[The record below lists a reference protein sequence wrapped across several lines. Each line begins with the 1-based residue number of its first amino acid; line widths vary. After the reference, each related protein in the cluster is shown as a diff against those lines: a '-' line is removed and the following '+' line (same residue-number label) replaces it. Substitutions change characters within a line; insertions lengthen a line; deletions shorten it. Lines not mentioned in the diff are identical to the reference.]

1 MRGSRPAAGAPAKR
15 EGSTTM
21 HRRRRLAASA
31 TALAASA
38 LLLAACG
45 SSKPSTS
52 STTKTKTT
60 TSGKP
65 TYGGTVA
72 WAEPAGASPNYIFP
86 VNPVQYQSVANLTDF
101 QPLMY
106 QGLFTSYFGEPAI
119 DYADSIG
126 NKPVWSDND
135 TVVTITLKHEKWS
148 DGTPIT
154 TRDITFYINLAK
166 SLGPNWGD
174 YTPGDFPY
182 NVKKITV
189 LGPYKIQFTLDKS
202 YNPTWYV
209 DNQLGDI
216 VPIPQQ
222 AWDKESVNGTIG
234 NYDETTAGAKAVWS
248 FLNKQAGDTS
258 TYATNPLWQVVD
270 GPWRLSSY
278 GGASSPTVFV
288 PNPNYSGPKP
298 YLSKF
303 EEVPFTS
310 DSAEFNVLRSGTTT
324 IQYGYLPD
332 SDVPARGEISAVG
345 FKLVSVPEWGVAYM
359 IPNLTQ
365 PQVGPM
371 LDQLYIRQALQHL
384 VDQSVDIKVYD
395 HGFASPTYGPTPV
408 KPSTNP
414 FVTKTE
420 LKNPYPFSVSAAETL
435 LKDHGWKVVPGGT
448 DTCAKPGTAA
458 NECGKGITAGE
469 KLEFTLL
476 VSSGVGLKNENEQFK
491 SDAAKA
497 GVTINLE
504 FQPFNNIIDEVNP
517 CDPSKPT
524 SKTCA
529 WQLGE
534 YGGISYGLYPSG
546 GGLFLPGAS
555 LNAGSYSN
563 STVSKLIHDV
573 HHASSLTPYFEYE
586 NYLARDLPWIW
597 LPQPDNLY
605 EIDSHLAGR
614 GLANEF
620 GNLAPQYWYYTS
632 STK

>member
-1 MRGSRPAAGAPAKR
+1 
-15 EGSTTM
+15 M

-166 SLGPNWGD
+166 SLGANWGD

-288 PNPNYSGPKP
+288 PK
-298 YLSKF
+298 K
-303 EEVPFTS
+303 
-310 DSAEFNVLRSGTTT
+310 
-324 IQYGYLPD
+324 
-332 SDVPARGEISAVG
+332 
-345 FKLVSVPEWGVAYM
+345 K
-359 IPNLTQ
+359 
-365 PQVGPM
+365 
-371 LDQLYIRQALQHL
+371 
-384 VDQSVDIKVYD
+384 
-395 HGFASPTYGPTPV
+395 
-408 KPSTNP
+408 
-414 FVTKTE
+414 
-420 LKNPYPFSVSAAETL
+420 
-435 LKDHGWKVVPGGT
+435 
-448 DTCAKPGTAA
+448 
-458 NECGKGITAGE
+458 
-469 KLEFTLL
+469 
-476 VSSGVGLKNENEQFK
+476 
-491 SDAAKA
+491 
-497 GVTINLE
+497 
-504 FQPFNNIIDEVNP
+504 
-517 CDPSKPT
+517 
-524 SKTCA
+524 
-529 WQLGE
+529 
-534 YGGISYGLYPSG
+534 
-546 GGLFLPGAS
+546 
-555 LNAGSYSN
+555 
-563 STVSKLIHDV
+563 
-573 HHASSLTPYFEYE
+573 
-586 NYLARDLPWIW
+586 
-597 LPQPDNLY
+597 
-605 EIDSHLAGR
+605 
-614 GLANEF
+614 
-620 GNLAPQYWYYTS
+620 
-632 STK
+632 